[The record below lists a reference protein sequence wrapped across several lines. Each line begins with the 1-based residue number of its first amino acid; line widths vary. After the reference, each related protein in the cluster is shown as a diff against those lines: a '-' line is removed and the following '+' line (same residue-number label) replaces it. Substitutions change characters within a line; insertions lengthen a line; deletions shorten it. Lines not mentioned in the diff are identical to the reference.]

1 MKAGNNNQPQIKL
14 KGGKHPPAPELSH
27 QRILIISGLSGA
39 GKTTALKALEDQGYE
54 AIDHVPLSLLGRLLK
69 PAEEDDVTSLDSPL
83 AIGVDVRTRGF
94 SVEALM
100 RFINARRNDGLL
112 SLLLVFLECDA
123 EELRRRYSA
132 TRRRHPL
139 AVEKPINDAIAQER
153 VMLAPLQAYS
163 DVTIDT
169 TELNPGQLK
178 LVLEGYF
185 GLLKTIGMVIHVTS
199 FSYRNGLPREADL
212 VFDVR
217 FLSNPYYN
225 AKLKLSTGLDKV
237 VGDFIAGD
245 PMFGVFFDSLT
256 QLLDP
261 LIVRYAEEGKSYL
274 TIAIGC
280 TGGRHRS
287 VFVAESLASRLRDAG
302 RHVSIF
308 HRDLVTRD
316 LMTEPTMTEER

>member
-1 MKAGNNNQPQIKL
+1 MMQQVSHQPLNNQGESHPQ
-14 KGGKHPPAPELSH
+14 APEH
-27 QRILIISGLSGA
+27 APQRILIISGLSGA
-39 GKTTALKALEDQGYE
+39 GKTTVLKALEDQGYE

-69 PAEEDDVTSLDSPL
+69 PAEDSEATGLNSPL

-100 RFINARRNDGLL
+100 RFVEAGRNDGSV
-112 SLLLVFLECDA
+112 SLQLVFLECEA

-139 AVEKPINDAIAQER
+139 ALERPVNVAITEER
-153 VMLAPLQAYS
+153 QMLMPLQAYS

-185 GLLKTIGMVIHVTS
+185 GLSKPIGMAIHVTS

-217 FLSNPYYN
+217 FLLNPFYN
-225 AKLKLSTGLDKV
+225 TNLKPLTGLDKV
-237 VGDFIAGD
+237 VGDFISGD
-245 PMFGVFFDSLT
+245 PMFGAFFDSLT

-261 LIVRYAEEGKSYL
+261 LIIRYAEEGKSYL
-274 TIAIGC
+274 TIAVGC

-287 VFVAESLASRLRDAG
+287 VFVTEKLASRLRDAG
-302 RHVSIF
+302 RQVSIF
-308 HRDLVTRD
+308 HRELVDLI
-316 LMTEPTMTEER
+316 LQTESTMTQER